1 MMHDLSLRHLVAET
15 MRQPAGT
22 RYTHAYGVMEGIV
35 TSGSPDALADARAY
49 ARALEEAMQHGL
61 TCAAT
66 ARALF
71 ADRR

>member
-1 MMHDLSLRHLVAET
+1 MIHDLSLRHLVAET

-49 ARALEEAMQHGL
+49 AEALESAMQAGL
-61 TCAAT
+61 THH
-66 ARALF
+66 ALS
-71 ADRR
+71 RI